1 MDITLKNQKIW
12 SPGDLQ
18 FNSAWFWTLLSTC
31 GGLIRI
37 FQKKKTAWDRVCTL
51 APFKSGYNQNPLKTP
66 LGRIERA
73 GKVPGALYRRFY
85 AKSGLKA
92 LCRRSGMAVK
102 AKRRIHCG
110 IGLLKVSSEAI
121 LQVLGR
127 LSLRKHM
134 KRGGK

>member
-31 GGLIRI
+31 GGLIRN
-37 FQKKKTAWDRVCTL
+37 FQKKKI
-51 APFKSGYNQNPLKTP
+51 G
-66 LGRIERA
+66 LG
-73 GKVPGALYRRFY
+73 RFY
-85 AKSGLKA
+85 AKSALKS

-110 IGLLKVSSEAI
+110 MGLLKVSSEAI
-121 LQVLGR
+121 LQALGR
-127 LSLRKHM
+127 LGLGKRA